1 MVKRFDIVLQNADE
15 YTTENDNGGWVKYED
30 YAKLANDFLFVAFG
44 IKDAGENPVDDD
56 TYDAASRFID
66 ESKNN

>member
-1 MVKRFDIVLQNADE
+1 MVQRYWHNQDGVSLDPR
-15 YTTENDNGGWVKYED
+15 DNGDWVKYED

-44 IKDAGENPVDDD
+44 VKDAGENPVDDD

-66 ESKNN
+66 ESKDD